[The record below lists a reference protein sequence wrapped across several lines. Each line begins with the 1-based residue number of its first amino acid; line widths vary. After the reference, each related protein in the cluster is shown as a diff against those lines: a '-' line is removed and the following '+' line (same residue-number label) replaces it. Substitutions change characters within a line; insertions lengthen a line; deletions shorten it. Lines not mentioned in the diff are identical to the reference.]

1 MLRLSASRFETHS
14 GTMAHMTEDV
24 RTKILLAAER
34 LFAERGV
41 EHVSMRQIGE
51 RAGQRNN
58 SAVQYHFG
66 DKSGLIQALYDLR
79 LLPLNAARHRLIAE
93 LDEYGPRE
101 LAGAYVLPLASA
113 VVSAN
118 GSSCYAR
125 FIDRYLGRGREFE
138 PFDDRHGSGSREV
151 VRRMSE
157 LMDRIGPG
165 VREERLR
172 MVQVLTIRTLA
183 DLEYRLESRQI
194 DSAAADL
201 TVSALVEAVSALLEA
216 PTDMRD

>member
-1 MLRLSASRFETHS
+1 
-14 GTMAHMTEDV
+14 MTEDV

-79 LLPLNAARHRLIAE
+79 LLPLNAARHRMIAE
-93 LDEYGPRE
+93 LDVPDSRE
-101 LAGAYVLPLASA
+101 LAGAYVLPLATT
-113 VVSAN
+113 VVAAN

-125 FIDRYLGRGREFE
+125 FLDRYLGRGRDFE

-151 VRRMSE
+151 VRQMSE
-157 LMDRIGPG
+157 LMDGIGPG

-183 DLEYRLESRQI
+183 DLEYRLDNRQI
-194 DSAAADL
+194 DSTAADL
-201 TVSALVEAVSALLEA
+201 TVSALVEAVSVLLEA
-216 PTDMRD
+216 PTDVRG

>member
-1 MLRLSASRFETHS
+1 MGH
-14 GTMAHMTEDV
+14 MAEDA

-51 RAGQRNN
+51 RAEQRNN

-79 LLPLNAARHRLIAE
+79 LLPLNAERHRMLAR
-93 LDEYGPRE
+93 LDDPDATE
-101 LAGAYVLPLASA
+101 LAGAYVLPLAGA
-113 VVSAN
+113 VISAN
-118 GSSCYAR
+118 GTSCYAR
-125 FIDRYLGRGREFE
+125 FLDRYLGRGRDFE
-138 PFDDRHGSGSREV
+138 PFDDRHGSGSKEV
-151 VRRMSE
+151 VRQMS
-157 LMDRIGPG
+157 LLLGDMHPA

-183 DLEYRLESRQI
+183 DLEYRLEARQA
-194 DSAAADL
+194 DRDAADL
-201 TVSALVEAVSALLEA
+201 TVAALVEAVSALLEA
-216 PTDMRD
+216 PTAVRG

>member
-1 MLRLSASRFETHS
+1 
-14 GTMAHMTEDV
+14 MTDDA

-51 RAGQRNN
+51 RAQQRNN

-79 LLPLNAARHRLIAE
+79 LLPLNAERHRMLGQ
-93 LDEYGPRE
+93 LDSPGARE

-113 VVSAN
+113 VISSN
-118 GSSCYAR
+118 GTSCYAR
-125 FIDRYLGRGREFE
+125 FLDRYLGRGRDFE
-138 PFDDRHGSGSREV
+138 PFDDRHGSGSKEV
-151 VRRMSE
+151 VRQMA
-157 LMDRIGPG
+157 LLLVDMDPG

-172 MVQVLTIRTLA
+172 MVQVLMIRTLA
-183 DLEYRLESRQI
+183 DLEYRLETRLA
-194 DSAAADL
+194 DADAADL
-201 TVSALVEAVSALLEA
+201 TVAALVEAVSTLLEA
-216 PTDMRD
+216 PTSVRN

>member
-1 MLRLSASRFETHS
+1 MS
-14 GTMAHMTEDV
+14 HMVEDA

-79 LLPLNAARHRLIAE
+79 LLPLNAERHRMIEEIDSSDPLQV
-93 LDEYGPRE
+93 
-101 LAGAYVLPLASA
+101 AGAYVLPLARTVISSSGA
-113 VVSAN
+113 
-118 GSSCYAR
+118 SCYAR
-125 FIDRYLGRGREFE
+125 FLDRYLGRGRDFE

-151 VRRMSE
+151 VRQMATF
-157 LMDRIGPG
+157 LTTMGVD

-183 DLEYRLESRQI
+183 DLEFRLETEQA
-194 DSAAADL
+194 DTAAAEL
-201 TVSALVEAVSALLEA
+201 TVAALVEAVAALLQA
-216 PTDMRD
+216 PSSLRD